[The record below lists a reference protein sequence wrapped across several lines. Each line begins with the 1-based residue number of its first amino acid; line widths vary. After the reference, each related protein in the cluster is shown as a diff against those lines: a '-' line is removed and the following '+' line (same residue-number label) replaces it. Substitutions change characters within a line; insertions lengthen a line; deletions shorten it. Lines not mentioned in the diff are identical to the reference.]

1 MQPPAESNGTDA
13 TSAAPS
19 EGQTGGHDTST
30 TEDEE
35 VAEWV
40 KERIERHQRGHLQAS
55 EKPALH
61 AVALD
66 AVPGSPLLDDPSSLS
81 SAF

>member
-1 MQPPAESNGTDA
+1 MRRPE
-13 TSAAPS
+13 
-19 EGQTGGHDTST
+19 EVETGGESVHTPDSQS

-40 KERIERHQRGHLQAS
+40 KIRLERRRQGLLRDV

-66 AVPGSPLLDDPSSLS
+66 AVPGSPLLDDPSSITLN
-81 SAF
+81 F